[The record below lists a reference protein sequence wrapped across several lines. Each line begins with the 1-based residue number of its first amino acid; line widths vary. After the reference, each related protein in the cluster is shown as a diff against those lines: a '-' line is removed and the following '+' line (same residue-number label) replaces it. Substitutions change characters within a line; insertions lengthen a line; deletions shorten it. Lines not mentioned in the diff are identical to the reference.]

1 MLAKEVMTKGPLLW
15 CEAAESCQAAAKMMK
30 EYAVGFIPV
39 LADAD
44 SRKVVG
50 VVTDRDICTRVI
62 AQGLDPRFVTVRE
75 CMTTQVITCS
85 GRTGVKQILEMMRKA
100 GVRRVPVTERN
111 GQLAGV
117 ISMDD
122 MVLHEAAE
130 PKQLCAILKAIYGS
144 KREKAGAA
152 SAA

>member
-1 MLAKEVMTKGPLLW
+1 
-15 CEAAESCQAAAKMMK
+15 MMK
-30 EYAVGFIPV
+30 EYGVGFIPV
-39 LADAD
+39 LEDAD

-75 CMTTQVITCS
+75 CMTTPVMTCS
-85 GRTGVKQILEMMRKA
+85 GRTGAKQILEMMRKA
-100 GVRRVPVTERN
+100 GVRRVPVTER
-111 GQLAGV
+111 GQLVGI

-130 PKQLCAILKAIYGS
+130 PKQLCATLRAIYRS
-144 KREKAGAA
+144 KRERAGAA